1 MEKFQLYYQPKK
13 NTSDIKS
20 LSISYYDIDD
30 QTCTYRMKIVL
41 ERADGK
47 YKIKKY
53 LGSMGA
59 ILNWRKIDMD
69 ALPKTEVNKD
79 ESYFYIKTATHDY
92 MTNNRDDIAEVLKVV
107 NFDTIL
113 TYDINEYIRER

>member
-1 MEKFQLYYQPKK
+1 MEKYQLYYQPKK

-30 QTCTYRMKIVL
+30 KTCTFRMKIVL

-53 LGSMGA
+53 LGSMGS
-59 ILNWRKIDMD
+59 ILRWRNVDIS
-69 ALPKTEVNKD
+69 ALPQTDADKEQA
-79 ESYFYIKTATHDY
+79 YFYIKTASHDY
-92 MTNNRDDIAEVLKVV
+92 MTNNKDDITEILNIV

-113 TYDINEYIRER
+113 KYDISEYTKER